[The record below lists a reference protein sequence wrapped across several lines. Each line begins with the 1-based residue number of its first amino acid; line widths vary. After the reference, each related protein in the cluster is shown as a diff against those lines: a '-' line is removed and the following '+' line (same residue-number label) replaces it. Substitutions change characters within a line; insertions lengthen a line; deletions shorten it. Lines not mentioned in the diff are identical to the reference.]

1 MVAALKAFALYVPRR
16 LVTTLIARGKVSAL
30 PSEVREV
37 SVLFTD
43 IVAFTARTET
53 MGAAATAEFLNHHF
67 ALVTGCIEA
76 EGGIIDKYI
85 GDAVMAL
92 WGALETQADHA
103 ARAARAASAIVR
115 AIRQDNARR
124 MPPVRMRIGIHSGP
138 VVVGNIGTPT
148 RMNYTVVGDTV
159 NTAQRLENLAK
170 ELLPDADVAILLSE
184 TTASMLPREIP
195 AIPLGSHQLR
205 GVGGAANVFALAT

>member
-1 MVAALKAFALYVPRR
+1 
-16 LVTTLIARGKVSAL
+16 
-30 PSEVREV
+30 VREV
-37 SVLFTD
+37 TVLFTD

-67 ALVTGCIEA
+67 ALVTACIEA

-92 WGALETQADHA
+92 WGALEPQADHA
-103 ARAARAASAIVR
+103 ARAARAAR
-115 AIRQDNARR
+115 AIALAIRDDNAGR
-124 MPPVRMRIGIHSGP
+124 MPPVRMRIGLHSGP

-170 ELLPDADVAILLSE
+170 ELLPDADVAILLSD
-184 TTASMLPREIP
+184 TTASALAREIP
-195 AIPLGSHQLR
+195 IVPLGTHQLR
-205 GVGGAANVFALAT
+205 GIGGAARVFALSV

>member
-1 MVAALKAFALYVPRR
+1 
-16 LVTTLIARGKVSAL
+16 VT
-30 PSEVREV
+30 
-37 SVLFTD
+37 VLFTD

-67 ALVTGCIEA
+67 ALVTACIEA
-76 EGGIIDKYI
+76 ENGIIDKYI
-85 GDAVMAL
+85 GDAAMAL
-92 WGALETQADHA
+92 WGALEPQADHA
-103 ARAARAASAIVR
+103 ARAARAAR
-115 AIRQDNARR
+115 AIALAIRDDNAGR

-184 TTASMLPREIP
+184 TTARVLPREISVV
-195 AIPLGSHQLR
+195 PLGTHQLR
-205 GVGGAANVFALAT
+205 GIGGAARVFALSV